1 MAHLHA
7 LENDYWQV
15 GILPE
20 TGASVAYGR
29 VNVKGKWVNL
39 LRPTPEADLTNAFNT
54 ASYLLIP
61 WSNRLRNSQFTYNGI
76 DYKLR
81 PVEKF
86 GIAIHGAVL
95 EHTWRIVESDDRHI
109 ILRFDS
115 HQHKNVNFPFAFS
128 AKVTYFLE
136 DRDFN
141 IHVELR
147 NEDGRRMP
155 AGFGHHPYF
164 LRHPDGIE
172 DTPEVEIP
180 CDKAYEL
187 VNALPTEAA
196 KPIPKQLD
204 FRQQRPL
211 GDEFIDDLLTGRQT
225 DKPIKIVFPKTGAQL
240 TMYSDPIF
248 SHTVLYSPPQKPY
261 FAIEPVTNAN
271 DGFNLHAQ
279 GIEGT
284 GVFVLQ
290 PGTAQDG
297 SVRLTFTEL

>member
-1 MAHLHA
+1 MAPIHA
-7 LENDYWQV
+7 LENEYWQV

-20 TGASVAYGR
+20 TGASIAYGR
-29 VNVKGKWVNL
+29 VRVKGKWVNL
-39 LRPTPEADLTNAFNT
+39 LRPTAEADLNNAFNT
-54 ASYLLIP
+54 ACYLLIP
-61 WSNRLRNSQFTYNGI
+61 WSNRLRDSKFVFNNIAYAV
-76 DYKLR
+76 R

-86 GIAIHGAVL
+86 GIAIHGAAL
-95 EHTWRIVESDDRHI
+95 EHAWQTVEADDRHI

-115 HQHKNVNFPFAFS
+115 RQHGNVNFPFAFS
-128 AKVTYFLE
+128 AKVTYFVE
-136 DRDFN
+136 ERDFN

-147 NEDGRRMP
+147 NEDGRLMP

-172 DTPEVEIP
+172 DTPAVEIP

-187 VNALPTEAA
+187 VNAMPTEAA
-196 KPIPKQLD
+196 KPIPQKLD

-211 GDEFIDDLLTGRQT
+211 GGEFIDDLLTGRAA
-225 DKPIKIVFPKTGAQL
+225 DKPVKIVFPKTGAQL

-248 SHTVLYSPPQKPY
+248 SHTVLYSPPDKPY
-261 FAIEPVTNAN
+261 FAVEPVTNAN
-271 DGFNLHAQ
+271 DGFNLYAQ